1 MDYISRALEDRLRKY
16 EKTYKAM
23 LVTGARQVGK
33 STLLKKV
40 FPGRKYV
47 SLDDPFMEQ
56 QARETGEMFLTLNP
70 PPVTIDE
77 VQRAKELF
85 RYIKIK
91 CDESGENGLF
101 CLSGSQPFHL
111 MSNVSESLSGRIG
124 IVELSGLSLRECMGD
139 TFNLHFIPTME
150 YITKRRISVKKPE
163 NIWEVIHRG
172 GYPEL
177 QNEDKEW
184 SAFYADYVKTYVERD
199 VRELAAVQDLNV
211 FRQFLIAAAART
223 GEILNYSN
231 IASEIGKDVG
241 TVKSWI
247 SILEAS
253 GIVYLLEPYASGI
266 LKRTIKSPKLYFR
279 DTGLVCYLT
288 RWLTAESL
296 AYGAMSGPV
305 FETFVVSEILK
316 SFSNEGL
323 DYRHFVSYYRGRDKK
338 KLQENGQLQETEA
351 EIDLIL
357 EENGILYPI
366 EIKKNAEAKAIM
378 TSAFTVLDQI
388 PGKKRGMGAVVCN
401 CPDVGALRENVLQIP
416 VWYI

>member
-1 MDYISRALEDRLRKY
+1 MDYIFRALENRLRKY
-16 EKTYKAM
+16 EKTYKAI

-33 STLLKKV
+33 STMLKKV
-40 FPGRKYV
+40 FADRKYV

-56 QARETGEMFLTLNP
+56 QAKESSNMFLELNS

-91 CDESGENGLF
+91 CDESEEKGLF

-111 MSNVSESLSGRIG
+111 MQNVSESLSGRIG
-124 IVELSGLSLRECMGD
+124 IVELGGLSMRECMGD
-139 TFNLHFIPTME
+139 AFNRHFIPTME
-150 YITKRRISVKKPE
+150 YVTERRKSAKKPN
-163 NIWEVIHRG
+163 NIWEIIHRG

-177 QNEDKEW
+177 QDKDKEW
-184 SAFYADYVKTYVERD
+184 NAFYADYVKTYIERD
-199 VRELAAVQDLNV
+199 VRELAAVQDLNA
-211 FRQFLIAAAART
+211 FRQFMIAAAART

-241 TVKSWI
+241 TIKNWI

-253 GIVYLLEPYASGI
+253 GIIYLLEPYSSGI
-266 LKRTIKSPKLYFR
+266 LKRAIKSPKLYFR

-288 RWLTAESL
+288 RWLSAENL
-296 AYGAMSGPV
+296 AYGAMSGSI

-323 DYRHFVSYYRGRDKK
+323 DYRHFVSYYRGRDNKK
-338 KLQENGQLQETEA
+338 VKENGKTIELEA
-351 EIDLIL
+351 EIDIIID
-357 EENGILYPI
+357 ENGILYPI
-366 EIKKNAEAKAIM
+366 EIKKNTEAKAIM
-378 TSAFTVLDQI
+378 TSSFPVLDQI
-388 PGKKRGMGAVVCN
+388 SGKKRGMGAVICN

-416 VWYI
+416 VWYV

>member
-1 MDYISRALEDRLRKY
+1 
-16 EKTYKAM
+16 
-23 LVTGARQVGK
+23 
-33 STLLKKV
+33 
-40 FPGRKYV
+40 
-47 SLDDPFMEQ
+47 
-56 QARETGEMFLTLNP
+56 
-70 PPVTIDE
+70 
-77 VQRAKELF
+77 
-85 RYIKIK
+85 
-91 CDESGENGLF
+91 
-101 CLSGSQPFHL
+101 
-111 MSNVSESLSGRIG
+111 
-124 IVELSGLSLRECMGD
+124 
-139 TFNLHFIPTME
+139 ME
-150 YITKRRISVKKPE
+150 YVANRRVSVKKPE

-177 QNEDKEW
+177 QNRDKEW
-184 SAFYADYVKTYVERD
+184 NAFYADYVKTYVERD

-231 IASEIGKDVG
+231 IASEIGKDAG
-241 TVKSWI
+241 TVKNWI

-253 GIVYLLEPYASGI
+253 GIIYLLEPYASGI

-296 AYGAMSGPV
+296 AYGAMSGPI
-305 FETFVVSEILK
+305 FETFAVSEILK

-338 KLQENGQLQETEA
+338 KVLESERTQETEA
-351 EIDLIL
+351 KIDLII
-357 EENGILYPI
+357 EENGILYPV

-388 PGKKRGMGAVVCN
+388 PGKRRGMGAVVCN